1 MSWISKGLASIVYKL
16 FDRNTE
22 GNAVKSEIMENKGLA
37 EELHKPIIRNFEKR
51 KINSSFIGNIW
62 GAYLAY
68 MQLLSKFDKGIC
80 FLFCVIDIYGKY
92 AIIIPLKDKK
102 GITVIHAFQKILDES
117 GRKPNKIWVD
127 QVSEFYNTSVKL
139 WLKKNDIEMYSANN
153 EGKSVAAER
162 IIRNL
167 KNNLQV
173 YDFSINKCLYR

>member
-1 MSWISKGLASIVYKL
+1 M
-16 FDRNTE
+16 
-22 GNAVKSEIMENKGLA
+22 
-37 EELHKPIIRNFEKR
+37 
-51 KINSSFIGNIW
+51 
-62 GAYLAY
+62 
-68 MQLLSKFDKGIC
+68 
-80 FLFCVIDIYGKY
+80 FCVIDIYGKY
-92 AIIIPLKDKK
+92 AIIIALKDKK